1 MSKPGQKES
10 EQIQIRARAAAVRLF
25 SRHGFDG
32 TSVQAIAD
40 EVGTSK
46 QALLYHFSSKEGLR
60 QAAIDEMVTTWR
72 AVLPRFLAAL
82 TRKQA
87 PFEEALTEIVE
98 FFRAEPAYARFLMQ
112 ELLSG
117 ARHPGVTDVET
128 WLGFAADYIRQA
140 QSDGLVAAEV
150 DPEPWVINAATF
162 ILAALSLLDRE
173 RGQKQAES
181 PSESQAE
188 RPANEVFGKLPGQD
202 RLLKEL
208 ARMIGSSLR
217 PGPPPPAG

>member
-10 EQIQIRARAAAVRLF
+10 EQIQTRARAAAVRLF
-25 SRHGFDG
+25 SRHGFEG

-46 QALLYHFSSKEGLR
+46 QALLYHFQSKEGLR
-60 QAAIDEMVTTWR
+60 HAAIDEMVGTWR

-82 TRKQA
+82 TRKHA
-87 PFEEALTEIVE
+87 PFEEALSEILQ

-128 WLGFAADYIRQA
+128 WLGFAADYIRQSQA
-140 QSDGLVAAEV
+140 DGLVAAEV
-150 DPEPWVINAATF
+150 DPEAWLINAGTL
-162 ILAALSLLDRE
+162 ILAALSLLDGVD
-173 RGQKQAES
+173 RG
-181 PSESQAE
+181 P
-188 RPANEVFGKLPGQD
+188 NMPGQD

-208 ARMIGSSLR
+208 ARMIGSSLH
-217 PGPPPPAG
+217 PAREPTSGSAGA